1 MMPFETRHTVV
12 PTSLG
17 AITLV
22 ASGHALTGVYFP
34 GHWYKPNVQAF
45 GTRMA
50 VSDDAALSVAARQLQ
65 EYLTGERIAFDLP
78 AATQGDAFQER
89 VWAALREIPYGETI
103 TYGELAKTLGQGALA
118 HEVGQAVGR
127 NPLSIIIP
135 CHRVVGK
142 GGKLTGYAGGL
153 ERKRT
158 LLELE
163 AGGGQ
168 AQRHPDPRCLAQ
180 EALPLFMTS
189 GQ

>member
-1 MMPFETRHTVV
+1 MMPSETRHTIA

-22 ASGHALTGVYFP
+22 ASGPALTGVYFP
-34 GHWYKPNVQAF
+34 GHWSRPNAQTF
-45 GTRMA
+45 GQRVSAPEDA
-50 VSDDAALSVAARQLQ
+50 VLSVAGHQLQ
-65 EYLTGERIAFDLP
+65 EYLAGERVAFDLA
-78 AATQGDAFQER
+78 AATHGDAFQER

-103 TYGELAKTLGQGALA
+103 TYGNLAKALGQGALA

-142 GGKLTGYAGGL
+142 DGKLTGYAGGV

-158 LLELE
+158 LLDLE
-163 AGGGQ
+163 GHGRR
-168 AQRHPDPRCLAQ
+168 AQGYPDPRRLSQ